1 MHTRKIVYSIF
12 TAISFIAFYS
22 CDSQPKEALLFNGN
36 NFNGWE
42 GDTLKTWKIEDNAI
56 AGGSLTDTV
65 PENDFLCTI
74 KPYSNFVLK
83 LQFKLLGTEGFI
95 NGGVQFRSKR
105 ADNPPNEMIGYQA
118 DLGDGYWASIYD
130 ESRRNKT
137 LTPIDSTLIANTLK
151 PNEWNDYEVH
161 AEGNRIR
168 IYLNKQLTADYTEED
183 KTVANSGVIGLQ
195 IHGGGKAKIY
205 YRDMRITE
213 LK

>member
-1 MHTRKIVYSIF
+1 MYTRMFNYALVT
-12 TAISFIAFYS
+12 TALLALYS
-22 CDSQPKEALLFNGN
+22 CAAQPKEELLFNGTN
-36 NFNGWE
+36 LSGWE

-74 KPYSNFVLK
+74 KPYSNFILK
-83 LQFKLLGTEGFI
+83 LEFKLLGTEGFI

-137 LTPIDSTLIANTLK
+137 LTPIDSALIATTLK
-151 PNEWNDYEVH
+151 RDDWNDYEVH
-161 AEGNRIR
+161 AEGDRIR

-183 KTVANSGVIGLQ
+183 KTVAGSGVIGLQ

-205 YRDMRITE
+205 YRNMRITE
-213 LK
+213 LKP